1 MNVLLALSISATLA
15 LFLGVLKQKKLVTPV
30 IVLGLLA
37 ALTFNAMQWNN
48 QTSIFNDMML
58 YNNFTVV
65 FGGVGLF
72 ITLLMVLFY
81 NELSAKHEYH
91 LPEILAIMIYGTIG
105 GIVLLS
111 YRNMLM
117 LFLGVEIL
125 SLSYYVLAG
134 IRKQNLYSNEASL
147 KYFLMGAFST
157 GFLLMGIAFI
167 YGVTASLNLN
177 EIAEYVKQSGGIV
190 PVYFVVGVLL
200 ILSSLLFKTAAAPFH
215 FWTPD
220 VYEGAPTLVTALM
233 SSVGK
238 LYSFG
243 SFVLLF
249 TTCFTPLVKEWE
261 AILWIFA
268 FLSMSIGNITALQQ
282 KSVKRMLAYSSISHA
297 GYMLMALV
305 GLGSMTASSV
315 LFYALSYS
323 LASVTSFVTLYI
335 IKEKR
340 GSYDIS
346 VFNGLAGENRALA
359 VIFTIAMLSLS
370 GIPLTAG
377 FFGKFYIFNSAL
389 NSGYYWLTALAVL
402 NSFIGVYYY
411 MRPVIAMFASKSEV
425 AIETPPLSNT
435 LLMLLTA
442 LTILIGILPGLVV
455 NNF

>member
-157 GFLLMGIAFI
+157 GFLLMGIA
-167 YGVTASLNLN
+167 
-177 EIAEYVKQSGGIV
+177 
-190 PVYFVVGVLL
+190 
-200 ILSSLLFKTAAAPFH
+200 
-215 FWTPD
+215 
-220 VYEGAPTLVTALM
+220 
-233 SSVGK
+233 
-238 LYSFG
+238 
-243 SFVLLF
+243 
-249 TTCFTPLVKEWE
+249 C
-261 AILWIFA
+261 
-268 FLSMSIGNITALQQ
+268 
-282 KSVKRMLAYSSISHA
+282 IS
-297 GYMLMALV
+297 
-305 GLGSMTASSV
+305 
-315 LFYALSYS
+315 
-323 LASVTSFVTLYI
+323 
-335 IKEKR
+335 
-340 GSYDIS
+340 
-346 VFNGLAGENRALA
+346 
-359 VIFTIAMLSLS
+359 
-370 GIPLTAG
+370 
-377 FFGKFYIFNSAL
+377 
-389 NSGYYWLTALAVL
+389 
-402 NSFIGVYYY
+402 
-411 MRPVIAMFASKSEV
+411 
-425 AIETPPLSNT
+425 
-435 LLMLLTA
+435 
-442 LTILIGILPGLVV
+442 
-455 NNF
+455 